1 MSARGAD
8 RRPFLERLWRG
19 PILRPLIPVWGALAA
34 ASLAYESVLAA
45 RARYWK
51 TRSAR
56 APIPIISVGN
66 LTVGGNGKTPF
77 ALYLANL
84 LRARGWRI
92 AILSRGFG
100 GRLSRRG
107 RAAMVADGGRIF
119 VSVADAGDEPVMMA
133 HRFAGPIAIARRRI
147 DGTRLLA
154 AHGVLDAIILD
165 DGFQHLRLARDLDL
179 VLIDESRGFGNG
191 WVLPAGPM
199 REPAGALARA
209 DAIVYVQRPGEA
221 PSRRLIAAAPR
232 GIPTFRARLC
242 PRAFIQSD
250 GGGWREA
257 PLDLAGRRVAAVSGL
272 ADPAGFRRTLE
283 AEGAIVAANL
293 AFPDHHEYSDADLG
307 AIADAARNA
316 GASAVIV
323 TMKDL
328 VKIERFAA
336 TPAPLYALELGVA
349 LEPGDEERLLALA
362 EARLR
367 GKCAAHQDQ
376 SDERN
381 GGCFNGD

>member
-1 MSARGAD
+1 MNARDAG
-8 RRPFLERLWRG
+8 RRPFMERLWRT
-19 PILRPLIPVWGALAA
+19 PIPPPLVPLWGALAA
-34 ASLAYESVLAA
+34 ASFAYESALAA
-45 RARYWK
+45 RARFWK

-56 APIPIISVGN
+56 AAIPILSVGN

-77 ALYLANL
+77 ALYLGNL

-119 VSVADAGDEPVMMA
+119 ASAAEAGDEPVMMA

-147 DGTRLLA
+147 DGVRLLA
-154 AHGVLDAIILD
+154 AHGALDAIILD
-165 DGFQHLRLARDLDL
+165 DGFQHLGLARELDL

-199 REPAGALARA
+199 REPAGALVRA

-221 PSRRLIAAAPR
+221 PSRRVPAPASH
-232 GIPTFRARLC
+232 GIPAFHARLC
-242 PRAFIQSD
+242 PRALIQS

-257 PLDLAGRRVAAVSGL
+257 PLNLAGRRVVAVSGL
-272 ADPAGFRRTLE
+272 ADPDGFRRTLE

-293 AFPDHHEYSDADLG
+293 AFPDHHEYSDADWS
-307 AIADAARNA
+307 AIANAARDA
-316 GASAVIV
+316 RADAVIV
-323 TMKDL
+323 TTKDL

-336 TPAPLYALELGVA
+336 APTPLYALELGVA
-349 LEPGDEERLLALA
+349 LEPGDEARLLALA
-362 EARLR
+362 EARMR
-367 GKCAAHQDQ
+367 GKCAAHQD
-376 SDERN
+376 
-381 GGCFNGD
+381 